1 MKCKI
6 LHESHLRMRV
16 HIEGRKPSMHEAD
29 LLEEYLLSIDEI
41 NDAKVYDRTGD
52 IVIKYRSDRQEVVNL
67 LAKFSFNMECLNE
80 LEVNHTSRELSHEY
94 SEKVAMTILRRGL
107 KRLFVP
113 APIRHVISVVNSFE
127 YISKAIKCLMEGKL
141 EVSVLDATAIGVS
154 LLRGDFDTAS
164 MVMFMLR
171 LGDILD
177 EWTHKKSVDDLARTM
192 SLNVDNVWVQAH
204 DGTEVLAR
212 VSDVKVGDI
221 IVVRTG
227 SMIPLDGRVYQGE
240 AMVNQASLTGESLPV
255 VKRHGAPVYAGTV
268 LDEGELWIKVKKV
281 AGTGRYDR
289 IVQMIE
295 ESEKLKSDTENKALH
310 MADSLVPYMFL
321 GTGLTYLLT
330 RNVTKAISL
339 LMVDFSCALKL
350 AMPISVLSAMREA
363 GRHGITVKGG
373 KFLEKIAKADTIVFD
388 KTGTLTYSKPRVK
401 RVVPLHGEN
410 EDEMLRLAACLE
422 EHFPHS
428 IANAV
433 VGEAFERGLFHD
445 EVHSKVEYVVAHG
458 ISSSIDGNKVVIG
471 SYHFVF
477 EDEGCVVADEDVET
491 FNALPSHY
499 SPLYLAI
506 GGVLS
511 AVVLIED
518 PLRENSAEIISELHN
533 LGVEKL
539 VMMTGDS
546 DRTARVIAKKVG
558 VDEYY
563 AEVLPD
569 DKAKF
574 IAREHEA
581 GRTVVMI
588 GDGVNDSPALSA
600 SDCGIAVSSGAAI
613 AKEVADVTLTS
624 DDLYDMVILKVI
636 SNRLQNRIDSNYRV
650 IISFNSMLIL
660 LGVLGILPPA
670 MSALLHNTST
680 VIIGLNSMTN
690 LIEPTY

>member
-16 HIEGRKPSMHEAD
+16 HIEGKKPSMHEAD
-29 LLEEYLLSIDEI
+29 LLEEYLLSVDEI
-41 NDAKVYDRTGD
+41 SDAKVYDRTGD
-52 IVIKYRSDRQEVVNL
+52 IVIKYRSDRKKIIETL
-67 LAKFSFNMECLNE
+67 SKFSFTMECLQDM
-80 LEVNHTSRELSHEY
+80 EVNHTSRELSHEY
-94 SEKVAMTILRRGL
+94 SEKVAMTIIRRGL

-127 YISKAIKCLMEGKL
+127 YISRAIKCLAQRKL
-141 EVSVLDATAIGVS
+141 EVSVLDATAITAS
-154 LLRGDFDTAS
+154 LLMGDFDTAS

-177 EWTHKKSVDDLARTM
+177 EWTHKKSIDDLARTM
-192 SLNVDNVWVQAH
+192 SLNVDKVWVQTA
-204 DGTEVLAR
+204 DGTEVLSR
-212 VSDVKVGDI
+212 VNDVKAGDI
-221 IVVRTG
+221 IIVRTG
-227 SMIPLDGRVYQGE
+227 SMIPLDGRVHAGE
-240 AMVNQASLTGESLPV
+240 AMINQASLTGESLPV
-255 VKRHGAPVYAGTV
+255 EKHKGAIVFAGTV
-268 LDEGELWIKVKKV
+268 VDEGELFIKVKKT

-289 IVQMIE
+289 IVAMIE
-295 ESEKLKSDTENKALH
+295 ESEKLKSDTENRAMH
-310 MADSLVPYMFL
+310 MADSLVPYMFF
-321 GTGLTYLLT
+321 GTGLVYLLT
-330 RNVTKAISL
+330 RNVTKAMSL

-388 KTGTLTYSKPRVK
+388 KTGTLTYSKPRVHK
-401 RVVPLHGEN
+401 VVALHGQN
-410 EDEMLRLAACLE
+410 ESEMLRLAACLE

-433 VGEAFERGLFHD
+433 VEEAKLRGLDH
-445 EVHSKVEYVVAHG
+445 EEMHTKVEYVVAHG
-458 ISSSIDGNKVVIG
+458 ISSSIGSEKVVIG

-477 EDEGCVVADEDVET
+477 EDEECIIDESDRPT
-491 FNALPSHY
+491 LKAIPLQYSALF
-499 SPLYLAI
+499 LAI

-511 AVVLIED
+511 AIVLIED
-518 PLRENSAEIISELHN
+518 PLREDARLIIDDLHN
-533 LGVEKL
+533 LGINKL

-546 DRTARVIAKKVG
+546 DKTARVIADQVG

-563 AEVLPD
+563 SEVLPD
-569 DKAKF
+569 DKANF
-574 IAREHEA
+574 INKEHEA
-581 GRTVVMI
+581 GHTVIMI

-624 DDLYDMVILKVI
+624 DDLYDLVLLKILANK
-636 SNRLQNRIDSNYRV
+636 LQERIDSNYRT
-650 IISFNSMLIL
+650 IISFNGMLIL

-670 MSALLHNTST
+670 TSALLHNSST

-690 LIEPTY
+690 LLEEGY